1 MKDDEVHETY
11 RNMNIGLEICVNME
25 RLEGH
30 ILYVSQAVVE
40 YQSGLD

>member
-1 MKDDEVHETY
+1 MLYEGLRRYMKDDEVHETY

-30 ILYVSQAVVE
+30 ILYVS
-40 YQSGLD
+40 